1 MKLARAIAL
10 VERHGA
16 LLVFPIGNRP
26 EPKSLWSVLHPRTP
40 MRWEWDETGDG
51 RVVDLW
57 HARRELAESRAV
69 VYSKWFQGRAT
80 LFAKRVFEAML
91 ATFAAQGRATTT
103 TAATALRSPLTAGL
117 SPDARALLEIL
128 EDDSPQS
135 TKALKRSAGMQG
147 RVMEAAYT
155 RALKELW
162 SRLLVV
168 GAGEVEDGAFPSLSI
183 GATKLLFEDSW
194 AAAHEASPS
203 HAGVATNDARTEREA
218 ILARTFAEAPS
229 FRRHLDKEMKKLGAA
244 LERN

>member
-57 HARRELAESRAV
+57 HARRELAESREV

-80 LFAKRVFEAML
+80 LFAKGVFEAML
-91 ATFAAQGRATTT
+91 ATFVAEARTTT
-103 TAATALRSPLTAGL
+103 KATAAGSPLTAGL

-183 GATKLLFEDSW
+183 GATKLLFEDLW
-194 AAAHEASPS
+194 AEAHETPPS
-203 HAGVATNDARTEREA
+203 EAAVATSDPRAEREA

-229 FRRHLDKEMKKLGAA
+229 FRRHLDKEMKKLRAA
-244 LERN
+244 LGGN

>member
-51 RVVDLW
+51 RVVQLW
-57 HARRELAESRAV
+57 HVRRDLAESREV

-80 LFAKRVFEAML
+80 LFAKDVFRAML
-91 ATFAAQGRATTT
+91 ATFVEVAEPTKTANAA
-103 TAATALRSPLTAGL
+103 RSPLLSGL
-117 SPDARALLEIL
+117 SPDARVLLEIL

-135 TKALKRSAGMQG
+135 TKALKKSAGMQG

-183 GATKLLFEDSW
+183 GATRLLFEDLW
-194 AAAHEASPS
+194 AEAHDAHGAEDAALL
-203 HAGVATNDARTEREA
+203 V
-218 ILARTFAEAPS
+218 RTFADTPS
-229 FRRHLDKEMKKLGAA
+229 FRRHMAKELEKLRGAA
-244 LERN
+244 RRN

>member
-10 VERHGA
+10 VERHGI
-16 LLVFPIGNRP
+16 LLVFPIANRS

-69 VYSKWFQGRAT
+69 VYSKWFRGRAT
-80 LFAKRVFEAML
+80 VFAMDVFRALL
-91 ATFAAQGRATTT
+91 ASLAAHA
-103 TAATALRSPLTAGL
+103 PLTSGL
-117 SPDARALLEIL
+117 SPDARTLLEIL

-135 TKALKRSAGMQG
+135 TKTLKRTAGMQG
-147 RVMEAAYT
+147 RAMEATYT

-168 GAGEVEDGAFPSLSI
+168 GAGEECDGAFPSLSI
-183 GATKLLFEDSW
+183 GATRLLFEDPW
-194 AAAHEASPS
+194 AEAHEAARIGGPR
-203 HAGVATNDARTEREA
+203 AEDAAR
-218 ILARTFAEAPS
+218 LARTLADAPS
-229 FRRHLDKEMKKLGAA
+229 FRRELEKVRAA
-244 LERN
+244 MPRN